1 LDPIRPD
8 PLSAE
13 KSGPDPTRL
22 NPIRPV
28 DGPDPRP
35 TLIKNVCTMLH
46 FVNYGI
52 LLSSLV
58 VVVVVVAV
66 KNRSSVESVE
76 NYAPCEAVTTEG

>member
-1 LDPIRPD
+1 
-8 PLSAE
+8 
-13 KSGPDPTRL
+13 
-22 NPIRPV
+22 
-28 DGPDPRP
+28 
-35 TLIKNVCTMLH
+35 MLH